1 VCAGRARGAPV
12 GLYWSLSR
20 NPPVALLIVEDNP
33 TLSASLSRGLTE
45 DGYAV
50 DTVDT
55 GYGALRR
62 LDRQDVDAVV
72 LDLGL
77 PDLDGAE
84 VLAQLRGRGINAPV
98 LVLTARDGV
107 KARVDALE
115 QGADDYLV
123 KPFEYAELLARLR
136 ALLRRAAAPRWAPL
150 SYNGLVLDPIELDIT
165 VAGQRVRLSPREHAL
180 LALFLRRKG
189 ELLRRDDIL
198 VQVFG
203 YHFEPG
209 TNLVSV
215 HIANLRKKLRDAP
228 IVIDAVRGVG
238 YRLRAREVGD
248 A

>member
-1 VCAGRARGAPV
+1 MT
-12 GLYWSLSR
+12 
-20 NPPVALLIVEDNP
+20 LLIVEDNA
-33 TLSASLSRGLTE
+33 TLSASLAKGLTE
-45 DGYAV
+45 DGYEV
-50 DTVDT
+50 DTAET
-55 GYGALRR
+55 GQAALHR
-62 LDRQDVDAVV
+62 LERPDVDAIV

-77 PDLDGAE
+77 PDIDGIDL
-84 VLAQLRGRGINAPV
+84 LAQLRERGINAPV
-98 LVLTARDGV
+98 LVLTARDAV
-107 KARVDALE
+107 SSRVAALE

-123 KPFEYAELLARLR
+123 KPFEYAELLARIR

-150 SYNGLVLDPIELDIT
+150 SCNGLVLDPSELVIA
-165 VAGQRVRLSPREHAL
+165 VGAERVRLSPREHAL

-238 YRLRAREVGD
+238 YRLRAREAGD
-248 A
+248 G